1 MRNFEYKIMAYLE
14 LYHKFIEQN
23 PIEGETQK
31 YEVQK
36 DYLTIIQTKIGEIL
50 ERHRADYLER
60 AGFVMNHNST
70 KSLVEFLHAYL
81 NALNRFRDKIEMSK
95 NQKSL
100 EFVCETL
107 NNS

>member
-1 MRNFEYKIMAYLE
+1 
-14 LYHKFIEQN
+14 
-23 PIEGETQK
+23 
-31 YEVQK
+31 
-36 DYLTIIQTKIGEIL
+36 
-50 ERHRADYLER
+50 
-60 AGFVMNHNST
+60 MNHNST